1 MHGLALQDPIF
12 QELSKHFL
20 SQVETDAQRK
30 EAQTCV
36 RCHTPAGHLTGEIVT
51 SEGDYAA
58 VSAPFN
64 EGVFCDFCHSV
75 KASAG
80 IGNAP
85 FVVEP
90 GEGPEAPG
98 VKRGPF
104 KDAQSPYHASEYSDL
119 HTRAEFCGM
128 CHEVAHVSFGTP
140 IERTYTE
147 WRSGPYNTGDPAT
160 TVPCQDCH
168 MRQRPGI
175 PATGSTARPDNP
187 GQAALGGPQRPH
199 IYTHYFV
206 GGNSAVPALYGDT
219 ISAQMAEERLK
230 NAATLDVLSAEGWR
244 PGGLATFEV
253 KVNNVGAGHYL
264 PTGSTEIR
272 QMWLEV
278 TVKDATGRELFHSGA
293 VDGEGRLDPG
303 AVVFGTVIG
312 DASGKPTHNLVLA
325 THVLFDRRIPPKG
338 YDRAGYAL
346 LLPADAAGPLN
357 IIATL
362 RYRSAPQEL
371 VNELLGKE
379 APRLPII
386 DMASASLA
394 VAPVRQ

>member
-1 MHGLALQDPIF
+1 MGRSLRPGAVAAALALIVLVGVGACRQTRATPTPPPTATPAPTPPPTAHGSQGPTPRSFPPEIEAFIDGIRDWAPLWPWPQSQRPSNLDLAALPSLPGEFQPAQFIPPATCRTCHADIYSQWKGSMHGLALQDPIF

-20 SQVETDAQRK
+20 AQVETDAQRK

-51 SEGDYAA
+51 SEGDYDA

-90 GEGPEAPG
+90 GNGPEAPG

-104 KDAQSPYHASEYSDL
+104 KDAQSPYHSTEYSDL

-140 IERTYTE
+140 IERTSTE

-160 TVPCQDCH
+160 TVPCQGCQ
-168 MRQRPGI
+168 MRPRPGI

-187 GQAALGGPQRPH
+187 DQAALGGPQPPL
-199 IYTHYFV
+199 IVTHCFV
-206 GGNSAVPALYGDT
+206 GGNSAVPALDG
-219 ISAQMAEERLK
+219 ERTDPEGARDPLRV
-230 NAATLDVLSAEGWR
+230 AAPRPGVLNQGWR
-244 PGGLATFEV
+244 PGGL
-253 KVNNVGAGHYL
+253 
-264 PTGSTEIR
+264 
-272 QMWLEV
+272 
-278 TVKDATGRELFHSGA
+278 
-293 VDGEGRLDPG
+293 
-303 AVVFGTVIG
+303 
-312 DASGKPTHNLVLA
+312 
-325 THVLFDRRIPPKG
+325 
-338 YDRAGYAL
+338 
-346 LLPADAAGPLN
+346 
-357 IIATL
+357 
-362 RYRSAPQEL
+362 
-371 VNELLGKE
+371 
-379 APRLPII
+379 
-386 DMASASLA
+386 
-394 VAPVRQ
+394 